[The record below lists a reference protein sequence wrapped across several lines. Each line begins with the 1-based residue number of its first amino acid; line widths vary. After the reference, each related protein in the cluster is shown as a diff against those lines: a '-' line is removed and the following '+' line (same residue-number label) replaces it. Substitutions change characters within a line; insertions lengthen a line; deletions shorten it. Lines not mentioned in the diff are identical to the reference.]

1 MIQLNLKAL
10 PKFQAPYLLAFASA
24 TGVEWER
31 ADANAIVARAA
42 VDRHMHVRLPR
53 TSSDVAIEDW
63 DDLFRA
69 VTARLAQTFDTPVAA
84 TKLVRFR
91 VSVLECV
98 EALEQLRT
106 TMTHELS
113 RLQQIRGQKDGMAA
127 A

>member
-10 PKFQAPYLLAFASA
+10 PKFQAPYLLAFAPA

-31 ADANAIVARAA
+31 ADVVARAA
-42 VDRHMHVRLPR
+42 VFRHMHVRLPR